1 MESRRKIRKYVIA
14 ELCMILLF
22 GFLSLIN
29 NLCSSLV
36 TCFFADAFPFLFMK
50 ESSTDSRL
58 SELSEVKKYP
68 IEKKTDFKQ
77 IGFLFERS
85 GVLCVIS

>member
-1 MESRRKIRKYVIA
+1 
-14 ELCMILLF
+14 
-22 GFLSLIN
+22 
-29 NLCSSLV
+29 
-36 TCFFADAFPFLFMK
+36 MK

-68 IEKKTDFKQ
+68 IEKKTDFEQ